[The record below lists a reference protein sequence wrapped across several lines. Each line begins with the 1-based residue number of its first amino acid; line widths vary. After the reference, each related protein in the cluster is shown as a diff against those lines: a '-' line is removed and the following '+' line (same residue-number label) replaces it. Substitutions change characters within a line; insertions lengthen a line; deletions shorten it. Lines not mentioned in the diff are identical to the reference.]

1 MKTTF
6 LSLLVGLC
14 FGQGPNWYRLAEVP
28 GYPTSQYYVGVGQ
41 GTTSEEAQANSQAS
55 IASQLSVTVESTVE
69 TLVQEIEHDDRSD
82 YLEIFRKSTK
92 STVNATVTG
101 IEIVKTKKSGKVFYV
116 FAVLNKA
123 KFLAGLKVELDQLWS
138 QTMKLVQDAR
148 NYLTEGKIFIALEN
162 YTDAQEIVVP
172 FYTKKAFYDALSPVP
187 FFIPETITV
196 PGVAS
201 EIRGVLTGVN
211 IEVNAGDK
219 QSARTGTLL
228 RDPVI
233 FSVYYKP
240 TGTKKHI
247 PIPQMP
253 LTIKSE
259 DKTILARGS
268 TDKLGNLEAYITAI
282 PVSARYGKIYA
293 RPNLFRL
300 PGLYNKYLKNAEGTA
315 TYSIT
320 EQTPL
325 AFRLIIKD
333 EKGARL
339 PKVETDLTKS
349 IQKLGHSV
357 SDKGELTLE
366 GSVSTI
372 DEKEIEGIS
381 GPQYMVTSE
390 LSILM
395 IVNASGEKVANFTA
409 TGKGLSPKNQKKA
422 LAASLRKLKLRKK
435 DLANML
441 SQAESHLQRVFEKQ
455 AAKHLEQGKSYY
467 KQGKLREALGSL
479 AMVNHGDA
487 NIKAALRLIGKIKEE
502 INKAEI
508 ERIERVQKEKE
519 SRLHYWYFPTP
530 RD

>member
-172 FYTKKAFYDALSPVP
+172 FYTKKAFYDAVSPVP

-196 PGVAS
+196 PGIAS

-247 PIPQMP
+247 PIQ
-253 LTIKSE
+253 IG
-259 DKTILARGS
+259 R
-268 TDKLGNLEAYITAI
+268 
-282 PVSARYGKIYA
+282 
-293 RPNLFRL
+293 
-300 PGLYNKYLKNAEGTA
+300 
-315 TYSIT
+315 
-320 EQTPL
+320 
-325 AFRLIIKD
+325 
-333 EKGARL
+333 
-339 PKVETDLTKS
+339 
-349 IQKLGHSV
+349 
-357 SDKGELTLE
+357 
-366 GSVSTI
+366 
-372 DEKEIEGIS
+372 
-381 GPQYMVTSE
+381 
-390 LSILM
+390 
-395 IVNASGEKVANFTA
+395 ASC
-409 TGKGLSPKNQKKA
+409 
-422 LAASLRKLKLRKK
+422 R
-435 DLANML
+435 
-441 SQAESHLQRVFEKQ
+441 
-455 AAKHLEQGKSYY
+455 
-467 KQGKLREALGSL
+467 
-479 AMVNHGDA
+479 
-487 NIKAALRLIGKIKEE
+487 
-502 INKAEI
+502 
-508 ERIERVQKEKE
+508 ERV
-519 SRLHYWYFPTP
+519 
-530 RD
+530 